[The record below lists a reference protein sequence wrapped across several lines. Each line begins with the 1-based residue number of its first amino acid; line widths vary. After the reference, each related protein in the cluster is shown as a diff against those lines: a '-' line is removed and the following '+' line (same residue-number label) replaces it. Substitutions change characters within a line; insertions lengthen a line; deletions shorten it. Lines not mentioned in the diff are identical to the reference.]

1 MPQLIPPT
9 TWVHASFLAAMDE
22 FQAEGRVGHAD
33 YSMIGHE
40 IREYAARWADPAE
53 FASYVRWLRADA
65 LEESPRGPGFVPATT
80 LWWTDNHEYLGRLT
94 IRHRLTPRLLEIGGH
109 IGYDIRRSA
118 RRRGHATSML
128 AAALPVAREM
138 GIDPALITCDEDNVA
153 SRKVIEANGGV
164 LEDTRAGKLR
174 FWVPTARRL
183 TEGGASC
190 RAGAR

>member
-9 TWVHASFLAAMDE
+9 NRVHASFLAAMDE
-22 FQAEGRVGHAD
+22 FQAEGRGGHGD

-53 FASYVRWLRADA
+53 FAGYVRWLRADA
-65 LEESPRGPGFVPATT
+65 LEESPRGSGFVPATT
-80 LWWTDNHEYLGRLT
+80 LWWAEGEQYLGRLT

-118 RRRGHATSML
+118 RWRGHATSML
-128 AAALPVAREM
+128 AAALPVARGL
-138 GIDPALITCDEDNVA
+138 GIDPALITCDEDNLA

-164 LEDTRAGKLR
+164 LADARGGKLR
-174 FWVPTARRL
+174 FWVPTVAGGV
-183 TEGGASC
+183 TEG
-190 RAGAR
+190 